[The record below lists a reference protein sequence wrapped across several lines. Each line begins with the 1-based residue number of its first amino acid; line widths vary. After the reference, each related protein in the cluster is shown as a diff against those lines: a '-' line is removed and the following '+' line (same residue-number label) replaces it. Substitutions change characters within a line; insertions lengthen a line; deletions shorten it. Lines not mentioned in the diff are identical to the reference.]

1 MVRIKVDSPEKVE
14 RWLAQPAPAIFQGQD
29 LRRRS
34 AEMVQRPLA
43 GCAFLGCAMAPELAQ
58 AVAAANCLLLP
69 AMAGLPFAP
78 FRVSLYAPDELYAG
92 YDPAQPDSLAGTL
105 DQRIYQSV
113 YDPATRREVP
123 VDWVEVVMRR
133 VHDAS
138 ISDALD
144 DYLVGRER
152 ERVIAIMG
160 GHDRGRDEAV
170 YRQIAELALT
180 LAEDGHLMVTGGGPG
195 LMEAANLG
203 AFCAGFRHPRRTL
216 HDALQLLAAAPRYTD
231 VGWFARAHLC
241 RRQMGRPDIPAAGE
255 SLGIPTWFYGHEL
268 PNLFATH
275 IAKYF
280 ENSVREEGM
289 LAIALGGVV
298 FAPGNAGTVQEIFQD
313 ACQNYYRTY
322 GNRRSPMVLFG
333 APYWDPAGV
342 TAAIGEAANGRSKP
356 VYPLLRKLA
365 EEKGFADDLLLTD
378 AIGAVLRFLALPRL
392 A

>member
-29 LRRRS
+29 LRWRS

-43 GCAFLGCAMAPELAQ
+43 GCAFLGCAMAPDLAQ
-58 AVAAANCLLLP
+58 AVATANCLLLP
-69 AMAGLPFAP
+69 AMAGLSFGP
-78 FRVSLYAPDELYAG
+78 FRASLYAPDELYAG

-123 VDWVEVVMRR
+123 VDWVEVIMRR
-133 VHDAS
+133 LHDAS

-203 AFCAGFRHPRRTL
+203 AYCAGFTSPPCPAQRPATAGGGAPLHRRWLVLTGVSL
-216 HDALQLLAAAPRYTD
+216 P
-231 VGWFARAHLC
+231 
-241 RRQMGRPDIPAAGE
+241 PAD
-255 SLGIPTWFYGHEL
+255 GH
-268 PNLFATH
+268 T
-275 IAKYF
+275 
-280 ENSVREEGM
+280 RC
-289 LAIALGGVV
+289 
-298 FAPGNAGTVQEIFQD
+298 T
-313 ACQNYYRTY
+313 ACQRIV
-322 GNRRSPMVLFG
+322 GDSDLVLW
-333 APYWDPAGV
+333 P
-342 TAAIGEAANGRSKP
+342 
-356 VYPLLRKLA
+356 
-365 EEKGFADDLLLTD
+365 
-378 AIGAVLRFLALPRL
+378 
-392 A
+392 